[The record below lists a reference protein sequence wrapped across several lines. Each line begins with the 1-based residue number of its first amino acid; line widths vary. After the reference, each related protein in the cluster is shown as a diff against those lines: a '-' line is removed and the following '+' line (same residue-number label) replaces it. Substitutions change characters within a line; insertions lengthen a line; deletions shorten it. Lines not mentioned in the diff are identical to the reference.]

1 MNSPDYTSSSTSESE
16 QSLSPIPSFDA
27 SGISLST
34 ISPALGVPS
43 SPSTSAQPDYL
54 DYDTKGRG
62 IMTTMFANTGLSY
75 MLGTVGGGLYGLS
88 EGLKNTPSHR
98 FRVKLNS
105 VLNHCS
111 RHGSRVGNT
120 VGVLSIFYTFYE
132 DMADRFEVDR
142 YTAPLGIDEPG
153 PALAAL
159 LTGATFKAQAGPRV
173 AALAG
178 SIGLAGVGVTYGV
191 YTVLGIPHGH
201 KGWLFF

>member
-1 MNSPDYTSSSTSESE
+1 MSSSSSDFQDEGAS
-16 QSLSPIPSFDA
+16 SPIPSFNA

-43 SPSTSAQPDYL
+43 SPDNSPDYL

-62 IMTTMFANTGLSY
+62 VMTKMFANTGLSY
-75 MLGTVGGGLYGLS
+75 MLGIMAGGVYGLN
-88 EGLKNTPSHR
+88 EGLKHTPSHR
-98 FRVKLNS
+98 FKVKLNS
-105 VLNHCS
+105 ILNHCS

-120 VGVLSIFYTFYE
+120 VGVLSIFFTLYE
-132 DMADRFEVDR
+132 DVADRFEIDQ
-142 YTAPLGIDEPG
+142 YTGPVQEPV

-159 LTGATFKAQAGPRV
+159 LTGVTYKAQAGPRV

-178 SIGLAGVGVTYGV
+178 SIGLASVGVTYGV
-191 YTVLGIPHGH
+191 YSVLGIPYGH

>member
-1 MNSPDYTSSSTSESE
+1 
-16 QSLSPIPSFDA
+16 
-27 SGISLST
+27 
-34 ISPALGVPS
+34 
-43 SPSTSAQPDYL
+43 
-54 DYDTKGRG
+54 
-62 IMTTMFANTGLSY
+62 MFANTGLSY
-75 MLGTVGGGLYGLS
+75 MLGILGGGIYGLN
-88 EGLKNTPSHR
+88 EGLKHTPSHR

-120 VGVLSIFYTFYE
+120 VGVLSIFFSLYE
-132 DMADRFEVDR
+132 DAADKFELDR

-159 LTGATFKAQAGPRV
+159 LTGVTYKIQSGPRV

-178 SIGLAGVGVTYGV
+178 SIGLASVGVTYGV
-191 YTVLGIPHGH
+191 YNVLGIPRHN

>member
-1 MNSPDYTSSSTSESE
+1 MNSSSSSEFQDDGASR
-16 QSLSPIPSFDA
+16 PIPSFDA

-43 SPSTSAQPDYL
+43 SPDNSPEYL

-62 IMTTMFANTGLSY
+62 VMTTMFANTGLSY
-75 MLGTVGGGLYGLS
+75 MLGIMAGGMYGLN
-88 EGLKNTPSHR
+88 EGLKHTPSHR

-105 VLNHCS
+105 ILNHCS

-120 VGVLSIFYTFYE
+120 VGVLSIFFSLYE
-132 DMADRFEVDR
+132 EAADKFEVDR
-142 YTAPLGIDEPG
+142 YTAPIGIDEPG
-153 PALAAL
+153 PALAAFM
-159 LTGATFKAQAGPRV
+159 TGVTFKAQSGPRV

-178 SIGLAGVGVTYGV
+178 TIGLASVGVTYGV
-191 YTVLGIPHGH
+191 YSAMGIPYGH